1 MEAVKELLKQSKT
14 IFEQT
19 YVKLSSNLELTLLQR
34 VKYKFKK
41 KESDIEP

>member
-19 YVKLSSNLELTLLQR
+19 CVKLSSNLELPLHQR